1 MLTNL
6 FYRLPVMAYC
16 GFIFWQSSSASFD
29 SLPTFEYADKVMHL
43 GGYALLGALVV
54 RMLFNEALPFSRRN
68 LMIAAILASTLYG
81 ASDEFHQTFV
91 AERCGDVFDVVA
103 DGLGSALGV
112 IVYARIRV
120 WFRESRI

>member
-1 MLTNL
+1 MKTTV

-29 SLPTFEYADKVMHL
+29 SMPTFEYADKVMHL

-54 RMLFNEALPFSRRN
+54 RMLFNESLPFSRGN
-68 LMIAAILASTLYG
+68 LMIAAIFFSTLYG
-81 ASDEFHQTFV
+81 VSDEIHQTFV
-91 AERCGDVFDVVA
+91 ADRCGDVLDGVA

-112 IVYARIRV
+112 IGFVGVRA
-120 WFRESRI
+120 WFREQRI